1 MTSPCE
7 QTQTIK
13 ELEISQARLSDNQ
26 KQFMEMLV
34 EVRDDVKEMKKFIF
48 EWGMANNYVTK
59 EMFNKTVE
67 IFEIKLKDREEQIQK
82 LEKNQNKVARL
93 ILSAVIVAVLAL
105 VITPK
110 VI

>member
-48 EWGMANNYVTK
+48 EWGMATNYVTK

-67 IFEIKLKDREEQIQK
+67 IFEIKLEDREKKIQK

-105 VITPK
+105 VIAPK